1 MEARQIRHALGPDE
15 HGGQGLDRH
24 PPRDLVHPPEARERE
39 ENGAVVGAPGRST
52 CSDHRHRLLGHFF
65 SLVEAVADPQA
76 RAPCRLG
83 AQQRLVGGPIRSVV
97 VKEPPFRE
105 GERLSPP
112 RERREIRRPRRHVA
126 KSLEGVS
133 QLEGHGRVDP
143 RVLLQAPEGS
153 GENVRRRDVHAEDD
167 AQHELGWTALCADHE
182 VVVGGPLDKP
192 FLDPPGEENARDDQT
207 DRERDGQRRQD
218 AGDGPRPK
226 VFDGDGEDRHRPLD
240 PFRPAVLLISAISRT
255 RSASPITESSCETMS
270 SVFSAPRH
278 TARNAASTSLAVV
291 ASRLAHGSSA
301 KSTGGSFASARAI
314 ATRCC
319 SPRESCCGLWERRE
333 PRPSPARRSA
343 ARPPCSPLET
353 ASANIMA
360 SITFSSAL
368 RAESRLNVWN
378 TYPRRSA
385 LNRSRRA
392 SGRAEISIPSTWMVP
407 AVGTETPAIR
417 LRSVVLPEP
426 LRPRR
431 TVQDPAGRLR
441 PSMSRT
447 SSVFRRRAGTTSSRS
462 AERPPAARPCRY
474 ATGTRWA
481 GRHGRRPAR
490 DHDVIGWR
498 SG

>member
-1 MEARQIRHALGPDE
+1 MEARQIRQALGPDE

-39 ENGAVVGAPGRST
+39 ENGAVVGAPGRSKG
-52 CSDHRHRLLGHFF
+52 SDHR
-65 SLVEAVADPQA
+65 
-76 RAPCRLG
+76 
-83 AQQRLVGGPIRSVV
+83 
-97 VKEPPFRE
+97 
-105 GERLSPP
+105 
-112 RERREIRRPRRHVA
+112 
-126 KSLEGVS
+126 
-133 QLEGHGRVDP
+133 P

-167 AQHELGWTALCADHE
+167 AQHELGWTALGADHE

-207 DRERDGQRRQD
+207 DPERDGQRRQD

-226 VFDGDGEDRHRPLD
+226 VFEGNGEDRHRPLD

-343 ARPPCSPLET
+343 ARRRCSPLGT

-447 SSVFRRRAGTTSSRS
+447 SSVFPSPSGNDFFTLRRTTAGRATMPLRHRNALGGASRSTPRARSRCYRMAIGLIGTPIPPRSSNGPRTKRNSYAWSLSSSSRLRIS
-462 AERPPAARPCRY
+462 MM
-474 ATGTRWA
+474 
-481 GRHGRRPAR
+481 
-490 DHDVIGWR
+490 
-498 SG
+498 

>member
-39 ENGAVVGAPGRST
+39 ENGAVVGAPGRSKG
-52 CSDHRHRLLGHFF
+52 SDHRQRVLGHFF

-112 RERREIRRPRRHVA
+112 RERGEIRRPRRH
-126 KSLEGVS
+126 
-133 QLEGHGRVDP
+133 
-143 RVLLQAPEGS
+143 
-153 GENVRRRDVHAEDD
+153 VHAEDD
-167 AQHELGWTALCADHE
+167 AQHELGWTALGADHE

-207 DRERDGQRRQD
+207 DPERDGQRRQD

-343 ARPPCSPLET
+343 ARRRCSPLGT

-447 SSVFRRRAGTTSSRS
+447 SSVFPSPSGNDFFTLRRTTAGRATMPLRHRNALGGASRS
-462 AERPPAARPCRY
+462 TPRARSRCYRM
-474 ATGTRWA
+474 AIGLIGT
-481 GRHGRRPAR
+481 P
-490 DHDVIGWR
+490 
-498 SG
+498 